1 MKIHID
7 TSSNGSLLRVSN
19 ILRSRKNKT
28 ISGRGLDN
36 LATRVQILCS
46 GPLRVDKNDKMFQV
60 TIPLL
65 YE

>member
-7 TSSNGSLLRVSN
+7 TSSDGSLLRVSN

-28 ISGRGLDN
+28 ISGRGLDK